1 MWELAE
7 VLSLEEGGSQEK
19 WVRFRA
25 EVEVLEILQMLSL
38 SLYGGNEVI

>member
-7 VLSLEEGGSQEK
+7 VLSLGGGGNQEK
-19 WVRFRA
+19 WARFRA

>member
-7 VLSLEEGGSQEK
+7 VLSLGGGDQEK

-38 SLYGGNEVI
+38 SL